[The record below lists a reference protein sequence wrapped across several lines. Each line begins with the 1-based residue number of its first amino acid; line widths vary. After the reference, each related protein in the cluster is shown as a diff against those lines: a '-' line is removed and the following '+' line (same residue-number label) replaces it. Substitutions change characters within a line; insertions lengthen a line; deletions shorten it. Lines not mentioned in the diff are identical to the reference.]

1 MSVKCAKKGK
11 IVSKN
16 ITGLINHGRIVHDR
30 VRYICAECGQ
40 PYRNF
45 KRHKA
50 LHCTGRHT
58 AKSEDFFY
66 CKLCEFFTLS
76 KISSRLHQQQEH
88 PTAGKEKPALAKLS
102 CDSCSYKTHGS
113 FGELSGMHLI
123 LHKKIHRDGNIVC
136 DLCEFITR
144 GRFTFQKHLA
154 IKHNIGQVYS
164 CTLCDHKT
172 GGVSGKGH
180 LKTHME
186 RHNKEK
192 DHMCDKCD
200 FKSGTESSLKK
211 HLQRHKE
218 NYKYLCDVCDYKS
231 HDFSNF
237 QAHKKTKHSSIVLSC
252 EECDFTTKSDRTF
265 RNHNSKHST
274 SLNCGNCDYKTNSR
288 MALRHH
294 KTINLHRN

>member
-1 MSVKCAKKGK
+1 
-11 IVSKN
+11 
-16 ITGLINHGRIVHDR
+16 
-30 VRYICAECGQ
+30 
-40 PYRNF
+40 
-45 KRHKA
+45 
-50 LHCTGRHT
+50 
-58 AKSEDFFY
+58 
-66 CKLCEFFTLS
+66 
-76 KISSRLHQQQEH
+76 
-88 PTAGKEKPALAKLS
+88 
-102 CDSCSYKTHGS
+102 
-113 FGELSGMHLI
+113 MHLI

-294 KTINLHRN
+294 KTINLHRNWFRFENPNFCSGVIWAYYSHKSVMRKQKFGFELVVLKVYIEMEGLFFGSKCKSLVIKCVYVLSIIFTLPPNSFSSHKTHN